1 MSEIIFRYL
10 RLCDQIKKVSNK
22 NKKVRLVAVSKTF
35 DKEKIVPLLDNGH
48 RLFGENKVQE
58 ALNKWPQLKERYKN
72 VQLHLIG
79 PLQSNKINQALNIF
93 DCIQTLD
100 REKIVKKISNAIEK
114 NENLKKKD
122 FEFMI
127 QVNIGNEPQKS
138 GIPPDHLK
146 EFSEFCKYDLNL
158 NIIGLMCIP
167 PINEK
172 PQKYFCLLKKLCD
185 ECKVENASMG
195 MSNDFLEAISNGSTY
210 IRVGSAIFGKRV

>member
-79 PLQSNKINQALNIF
+79 PLQSNKRNF
-93 DCIQTLD
+93 Y
-100 REKIVKKISNAIEK
+100 V
-114 NENLKKKD
+114 
-122 FEFMI
+122 
-127 QVNIGNEPQKS
+127 
-138 GIPPDHLK
+138 
-146 EFSEFCKYDLNL
+146 
-158 NIIGLMCIP
+158 
-167 PINEK
+167 
-172 PQKYFCLLKKLCD
+172 
-185 ECKVENASMG
+185 
-195 MSNDFLEAISNGSTY
+195 
-210 IRVGSAIFGKRV
+210 